1 MYAKKKTPVIDA
13 NVKKVANNCNYFN
26 SIHNLKKKKIDRED
40 GVVITDTRVFCFFLP
55 SLQV

>member
-1 MYAKKKTPVIDA
+1 MYAKKTPVIDA
-13 NVKKVANNCNYFN
+13 NVKKVAYNCNYFN
-26 SIHNLKKKKIDRED
+26 SIHNLEKKIDRED